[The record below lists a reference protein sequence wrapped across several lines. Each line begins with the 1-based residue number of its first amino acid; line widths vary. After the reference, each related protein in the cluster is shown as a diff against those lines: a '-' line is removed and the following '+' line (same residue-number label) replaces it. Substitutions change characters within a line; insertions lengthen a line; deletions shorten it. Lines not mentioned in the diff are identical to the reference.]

1 MTGSRTAFDLVVLV
15 SGVVFALA
23 PLLQR
28 RRILHRGS
36 CADVSLAWLGLY
48 AAGCT
53 VLLLYGI
60 VAGSWVLIASQ
71 ATGLGAA
78 LATIDA
84 ARRQL
89 AGAPVTPSPAGTA
102 GTAGAMAAG
111 RGGIAS
117 ELTVSD
123 ALRQATFAGAETKP
137 VVDHDQRVVGTLC
150 AANLTAVELSERS
163 STLVRDVA
171 SPVPEEPA
179 PLQQAA
185 PRVPAWRQIL
195 RVQRP

>member
-28 RRILHRGS
+28 RRILRRGS
-36 CADVSLAWLGLY
+36 CADVSLAWLALY

-102 GTAGAMAAG
+102 GAMAAG
-111 RGGIAS
+111 RGGIAG

-137 VVDHDQRVVGTLC
+137 VVDHVQRVVGTLC

-171 SPVPEEPA
+171 SPMAEEPA

-185 PRVPAWRQIL
+185 PRVPAWRHIL